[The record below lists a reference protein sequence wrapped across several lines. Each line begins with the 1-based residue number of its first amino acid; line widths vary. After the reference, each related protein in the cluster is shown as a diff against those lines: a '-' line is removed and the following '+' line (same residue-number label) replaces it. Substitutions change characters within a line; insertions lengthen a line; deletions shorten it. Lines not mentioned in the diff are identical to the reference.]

1 MSDAHPPSRS
11 PLVAGLA
18 GRCPRCGAGRLFDGY
33 LTVRAVCATCGLG
46 LADHDTGDGPAV
58 FVIFI
63 LVAVVVPVALAVDA
77 AFAPPLWVHAVL
89 WSVAVLGGTV
99 GLLRPLKGLMVALH
113 YRHRGPE
120 S

>member
-1 MSDAHPPSRS
+1 M
-11 PLVAGLA
+11 
-18 GRCPRCGAGRLFDGY
+18 
-33 LTVRAVCATCGLG
+33 
-46 LADHDTGDGPAV
+46 
-58 FVIFI
+58 
-63 LVAVVVPVALAVDA
+63 PVALAVDA

-99 GLLRPLKGLMVALH
+99 GLLRPLKSLMVALH